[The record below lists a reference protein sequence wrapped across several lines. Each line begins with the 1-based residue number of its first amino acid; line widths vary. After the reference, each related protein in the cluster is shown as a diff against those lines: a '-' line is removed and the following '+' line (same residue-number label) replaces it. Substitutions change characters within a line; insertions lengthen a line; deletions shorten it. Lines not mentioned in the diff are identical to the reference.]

1 MEIFFTFLAGFFL
14 LFFGG
19 ELLIKGSINTALHFN
34 LSKIVIGVTIV
45 SFATSAPELFV
56 SIQALIKESSNI
68 ALGNVIGSNIAN
80 LALVLSITAIIFRV
94 KTPKEEIK
102 FNFLMLIFSSLLLG
116 FILLYYQQISFYFGY
131 FFIIL
136 LCLFLYYSIVKS
148 KKLNENATDIVEL
161 DRQNKSLYFSVIFIF
176 LGVIMLK
183 YGADFLVNSAIDL
196 ANIFHVSDKVI
207 AVTII
212 AIGTSIPELA
222 TSVIAAIKKE
232 DGLAIGNLIGSN
244 IFNVFGVLGVSACIK
259 NISLDNYSILSYDY
273 LIMIFVTIIL
283 GIMIHKS
290 KKQEITRKSGVI
302 LLLIYLTYILIN
314 LYE

>member
-1 MEIFFTFLAGFFL
+1 
-14 LFFGG
+14 
-19 ELLIKGSINTALHFN
+19 
-34 LSKIVIGVTIV
+34 
-45 SFATSAPELFV
+45 
-56 SIQALIKESSNI
+56 
-68 ALGNVIGSNIAN
+68 NIAN

-102 FNFLMLIFSSLLLG
+102 FNFLILIFSSLLLG
-116 FILLYYQQISFYFGY
+116 FILLYNQQISFYFGY

-136 LCLFLYYSIVKS
+136 LSLFLYYSIVKS
-148 KKLNENATDIVEL
+148 KKINENAKNIIEL
-161 DRQNKSLYFSVIFIF
+161 DRQNKSLYLSVIFIF

-283 GIMIHKS
+283 GIMIYKS
-290 KKQEITRKSGVI
+290 KTQEITRKSGVI
-302 LLLIYLTYILIN
+302 LLLIYVAYILIN
-314 LYE
+314 LYK